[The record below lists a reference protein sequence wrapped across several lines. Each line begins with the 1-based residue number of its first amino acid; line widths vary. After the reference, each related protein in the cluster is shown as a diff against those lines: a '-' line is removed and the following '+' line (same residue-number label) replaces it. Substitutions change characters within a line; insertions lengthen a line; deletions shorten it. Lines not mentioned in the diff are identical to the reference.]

1 MLIIAV
7 ILSDIMCATVA
18 YQYRDMLC
26 GIEHS
31 GYSAPAD
38 VAFLCGIP
46 YILGIIT
53 CFIEK
58 LARTPPPQLLS
69 RWGMNCVI
77 PITTC
82 FIMQK
87 VL

>member
-1 MLIIAV
+1 MKKISNWMLIIAV

-31 GYSAPAD
+31 GYSAPAGF
-38 VAFLCGIP
+38 AFFCGIP

-53 CFIEK
+53 CFIISIILK
-58 LARTPPPQLLS
+58 KK
-69 RWGMNCVI
+69 G
-77 PITTC
+77 
-82 FIMQK
+82 K
-87 VL
+87 

>member
-1 MLIIAV
+1 MKKISNWMLIIAV

-46 YILGIIT
+46 YILGIII
-53 CFIEK
+53 CLIISIILK
-58 LARTPPPQLLS
+58 KK
-69 RWGMNCVI
+69 G
-77 PITTC
+77 
-82 FIMQK
+82 K
-87 VL
+87 